1 LKSTLKTRKVFKMKR
16 TNTFIVEGAPALRE
30 LADNCSR
37 LWNEV
42 NYERRQAYIHYRKFS
57 WYPKHLYE
65 KYAPIIGSATAQQI
79 INKNSEAWRS
89 FFSLKRLKCEGK
101 LPQHITKVSMPR
113 YWKKNGKRELRI
125 VVRKDCYRI
134 DKRYL
139 CLPDGIK
146 VRYKGDLKWHGE
158 KGRLEI
164 IYDEVYKVWRGF
176 MSVKLEEPPKQGGNK
191 PLYIDLGAR
200 CLAALWA
207 EGWKQPI
214 ALSGDHLLYDWWYWT

>member
-1 LKSTLKTRKVFKMKR
+1 MKR
-16 TNTFIVEGAPALRE
+16 TNTFIVEGSKVLWE

-89 FFSLKRLKCEGK
+89 FFSLKKLECEGK
-101 LPQHITKVSMPR
+101 LPDHITKISMPR

-125 VVRKDCYRI
+125 VAKTATGLTKNTCKFLMVSNR
-134 DKRYL
+134 
-139 CLPDGIK
+139 GIK
-146 VRYKGDLKWHGE
+146 A
-158 KGRLEI
+158 
-164 IYDEVYKVWRGF
+164 
-176 MSVKLEEPPKQGGNK
+176 N
-191 PLYIDLGAR
+191 
-200 CLAALWA
+200 
-207 EGWKQPI
+207 
-214 ALSGDHLLYDWWYWT
+214 